1 MARSVE
7 GWKDVIAERYRRFAR
22 NEARGQSPIYE
33 TLAHHVASSDKLLT
47 FLASLPVDRQ
57 QPNLLFAAVRHVVG
71 TPVTT
76 RALEEAVERKARA
89 IGTVMRTRT
98 TQTNEPARCAVLLP
112 ALARLPQP
120 LAILEVG
127 ASAGL
132 CLLPDRYGY
141 DYVRYRIAPPAD
153 AKAIAPILR
162 CDANDLTPLPRA
174 LPQIGWRAGL
184 DLNPLSVASARDVE
198 WLEALIWPEH
208 KARRERLL
216 AAIEICRQQ
225 PPKVLRGD
233 LLKDVETTIRSAP
246 PATTTVV
253 FHTAVL
259 GYVSGQAD
267 RDTFARTVRAL
278 GAVWISNEA
287 PHVYPNI
294 AAKVKEPIRLD
305 RFLLA
310 VDGEPV
316 AWTGPHG
323 QSIDWFDRG

>member
-1 MARSVE
+1 
-7 GWKDVIAERYRRFAR
+7 
-22 NEARGQSPIYE
+22 
-33 TLAHHVASSDKLLT
+33 
-47 FLASLPVDRQ
+47 
-57 QPNLLFAAVRHVVG
+57 
-71 TPVTT
+71 
-76 RALEEAVERKARA
+76 
-89 IGTVMRTRT
+89 
-98 TQTNEPARCAVLLP
+98 
-112 ALARLPQP
+112 
-120 LAILEVG
+120 
-127 ASAGL
+127 
-132 CLLPDRYGY
+132 
-141 DYVRYRIAPPAD
+141 
-153 AKAIAPILR
+153 
-162 CDANDLTPLPRA
+162 

-233 LLKDVETTIRSAP
+233 LLKDVETAIRSAP

-267 RDTFARTVRAL
+267 RDTFARTVQAL
-278 GAVWISNEA
+278 GAVWISNEV
-287 PHVYPNI
+287 PQVYPNI
-294 AAKVKEPIRLD
+294 AAKVKGPLRLD